1 MPVANAPSALR
12 RMLRQRWQN
21 WLRRRL
27 PARRRVT
34 LDQKRIFILP
44 TWMGLGYLLTALL
57 LFLAGVNYENSMILN
72 FSFFLGS
79 LFVVSILQTYGN
91 LSGLV
96 ISAGHAE
103 PAFAGQEA
111 KFVVHLAKSR
121 RKQHCS
127 IYCSWHGFKSEAC
140 NLTAVEEVPVSLLIA
155 TSQRG
160 RFRPGRFRLQTVY
173 PFGLCHA
180 WTWIDL
186 DMEALVYPKPVE
198 CPLASSQQEA
208 DQEGTLVSAE
218 GQEDFDG
225 LRGYQPSD
233 SLRTVDWKAYAR
245 SNTLYTKQF
254 HGYQSTTRWLRW
266 ADVPGA
272 DLELRLSHLCYWV
285 LELSREGEPYG
296 LDLPGRTISPA
307 LGKSHEEACLVALAE
322 FGHG

>member
-1 MPVANAPSALR
+1 MSPASMSAFAIAATSPLCVVGHLACTAVRTGLSPVAPSRGCRDPAHPGIAQVYSAGVENHEGKGIPFFAMEYIADAMELTDWADDQS
-12 RMLRQRWQN
+12 LSERQRLQ
-21 WLRRRL
+21 
-27 PARRRVT
+27 
-34 LDQKRIFILP
+34 
-44 TWMGLGYLLTALL
+44 
-57 LFLAGVNYENSMILN
+57 LFRTVCEAV
-72 FSFFLGS
+72 
-79 LFVVSILQTYGN
+79 
-91 LSGLV
+91 
-96 ISAGHAE
+96 AHGH
-103 PAFAGQEA
+103 
-111 KFVVHLAKSR
+111 
-121 RKQHCS
+121 
-127 IYCSWHGFKSEAC
+127 
-140 NLTAVEEVPVSLLIA
+140 
-155 TSQRG
+155 QRG
-160 RFRPGRFRLQTVY
+160 VMHLDLKPGN
-173 PFGLCHA
+173 
-180 WTWIDL
+180 I
-186 DMEALVYPKPVE
+186 
-198 CPLASSQQEA
+198 
-208 DQEGTLVSAE
+208 LVSAE